1 MKKAPYMGRA
11 ELLNY
16 LKIGILAGEA
26 ENIAKVTEDKGW
38 ARKLKCASTYCK
50 NVITERLKYLSKD
63 QIGTVARRNKHAEIL
78 LLTSDQKRI
87 REDKIEESIIVETED
102 LYDLLDLALKSCLCC
117 EQGEFCQDCRYRKMY
132 HRLGVPPLRLNP
144 KDGECEFRCDN
155 EAMYITPQ
163 EQIVE
168 MAKAAKQVGVDPNSV
183 HRTSQL

>member
-26 ENIAKVTEDKGW
+26 ENVAKVTEDKGW

-50 NVITERLKYLSKD
+50 NVITERLKYLSKE
-63 QIGTVARRNKHAEIL
+63 QIEAVARRNKHTELL

-87 REDKIEESIIVETED
+87 RENKIEESIMVETED
-102 LYDLLDLALKSCLCC
+102 LYDLLDLAMKSCLCC
-117 EQGEFCQDCRYRKMY
+117 EQGEYCKDCKYRKMY

-155 EAMYITPQ
+155 KPLYITPQ

-168 MAKAAKQVGVDPNSV
+168 MNKAAKSAGIDPTEMHTVSKF
-183 HRTSQL
+183 